1 MDKKDRLRK
10 IMKVYDRVRI
20 WIGDNQGKVSP
31 SDINIAQTI
40 LRQLEELT
48 VQVDKQDQTFTRIQM
63 KELND
68 YWKKYAQHAYQ
79 HGGFSL

>member
-48 VQVDKQDQTFTRIQM
+48 VWVDKQDQTFTRIQM

-68 YWKKYAQHAYQ
+68 HWKKYA
-79 HGGFSL
+79 